1 MLQGERM
8 RVLTLVPLAVALLAA
23 SPARA
28 EDRSFRLVTSAGPTL
43 FALETQLLSPGVL
56 LDLDATAPVG
66 ESGIF
71 GLRLAWGLTEF
82 RRTVDV
88 ARLGYQLGRWTAHA
102 YEDVVNWAGEDSKD
116 KAGRLLLT
124 IFPLMFLIAPL
135 AIAGSLYLL
144 APLAATTYLELDAAG
159 GIDLSLGGIGP
170 YFKGGL
176 GFSAICT
183 RPAIGS
189 TEASGPRRRSA
200 SRSSAS
206 TGIKGP
212 GCRASSRATRA
223 PEPLHRGSE
232 LRSRCEL
239 IFEPRAAPR

>member
-1 MLQGERM
+1 M

-159 GIDLSLGGIGP
+159 GIDLSRGGIGP

-176 GFSAICT
+176 GFLGYLHPTSN
-183 RPAIGS
+183 RLYGGIGP
-189 TEASGPRRRSA
+189 TAAVGVKIERFDV
-200 SRSSAS
+200 
-206 TGIKGP
+206 GIKGTWVP
-212 GCRASSRATRA
+212 GIFQGD
-223 PEPLHRGSE
+223 PEHQNLFIAGLSFGIA
-232 LRSRCEL
+232 L
-239 IFEPRAAPR
+239 